1 MCGRFTL
8 TPQAIALLGEVFGV
22 EETAPLLPRWNIAPT
37 QDVGVVRLLDGRRHL
52 DLLRWGLLPPWTKDP
67 KKGPLLINARADT
80 VAEKP
85 SFRHALKQRR
95 CLVPAD
101 GFFEW
106 APPPEGA
113 PKTAKKQPYWFR
125 PKDERP
131 IALAGLW
138 ETWQPEEGP
147 AVQSF
152 TLITTDANEVVAPVH
167 DRMPVI
173 LPPQAWDRW
182 LDPQVRDVAEVV
194 PLLRPYPAELMT
206 ARPVSQRLNS
216 AREDDASLV
225 EPETVV
231 EQGKLF

>member
-8 TPQAIALLGEVFGV
+8 TPSAIALLGDVFGLD
-22 EETAPLLPRWNIAPT
+22 EPLPLLPRWNIAPT
-37 QDVGVVRLLDGRRHL
+37 QDVGVVRLLEGRRHL
-52 DLLRWGLLPPWTKDP
+52 DLLRWGLIPAWTQDP

-85 SFRHALKQRR
+85 AFRGALKLRR

-106 APPPEGA
+106 APPPAGA
-113 PKTAKKQPYWFR
+113 PKTAKKQPWWFR
-125 PKDERP
+125 LEDEAP
-131 IALAGLW
+131 FALAGLW
-138 ETWQPEEGP
+138 ETWTPPDGAP
-147 AVQSF
+147 VSSF

-173 LPPQAWDRW
+173 LPREAYARW
-182 LDPQVRDVAEVV
+182 LDPSVREAKDLVG
-194 PLLRPYPAELMT
+194 LLRPYPAALMS

-216 AREDDASLV
+216 AREDDPSLV
-225 EPETVV
+225 ESTSVV
-231 EQGKLF
+231 EQPRLF

>member
-8 TPQAIALLGEVFGV
+8 TPEAIALLGEVFGV
-22 EETAPLLPRWNIAPT
+22 DEMPPLLPRWNIAPT
-37 QDVGVVRLLDGRRHL
+37 QDVAVVRLLDGRRHL
-52 DLLRWGLLPPWTKDP
+52 DLLRWGLIPPWTQDP

-85 SFRHALKQRR
+85 SFRQALKLRR

-113 PKTAKKQPYWFR
+113 PKTAKKQPWWFR
-125 PKDERP
+125 LKDEGLF
-131 IALAGLW
+131 ALAGLW
-138 ETWQPEEGP
+138 EVWTPPEGAP
-147 AVQSF
+147 VASF
-152 TLITTDANEVVAPVH
+152 TLITTEANEVVARVH

-173 LPPQAWDRW
+173 LPREAWSRW
-182 LDPQVRDVAEVV
+182 LDPTVREARDVLE
-194 PLLRPYPAELMT
+194 LLRPYPAALMS

-216 AREDDASLV
+216 AREDDPSLLA
-225 EPETVV
+225 PEGVV
-231 EQGKLF
+231 EQPRLF

>member
-8 TPQAIALLGEVFGV
+8 TPEAIAVLADVFGV
-22 EETAPLLPRWNIAPT
+22 APEAPLPPRWNIAPT
-37 QDVGVVRLLDGRRHL
+37 QDVGVIRLLDGKRHL

-85 SFRHALKQRR
+85 SFRHALRLRR

-125 PKDERP
+125 MKDARP
-131 IALAGLW
+131 FALAGLW
-138 ETWQPEEGP
+138 ESWQPDEGP

-152 TLITTDANEVVAPVH
+152 TLITTEANGVVEPVH

-173 LPPQAWDRW
+173 LPPAAWDRW
-182 LDPQVRDVAEVV
+182 LDPRVREVADVL
-194 PLLRPYPAELMT
+194 PLLRPYPAGEMK
-206 ARPVSQRLNS
+206 AQAVSQRLNS

-225 EPETVV
+225 APETVV